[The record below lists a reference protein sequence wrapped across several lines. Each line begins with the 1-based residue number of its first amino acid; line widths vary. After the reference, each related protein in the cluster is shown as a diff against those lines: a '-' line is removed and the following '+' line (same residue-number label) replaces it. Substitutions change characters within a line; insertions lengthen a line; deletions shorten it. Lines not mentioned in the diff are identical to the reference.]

1 MLNRRRVGRVSA
13 LLLVLTSGSA
23 LAQVGIENPRPF
35 GDGGLMTPAGTTVTL
50 DATQRQALRDAFAWG
65 AGDAS
70 ILGAPLTPR
79 ASFVALAGLKERTDY
94 LNVKVKSRAQ
104 MIGQVVQ
111 SSPDLQTAPA
121 DARAAQAEAQFASLI
136 LRAEQRMQGARDRLA
151 PSLRQGYSDID
162 SYSVKIPAGVSAE
175 VVAEA
180 LMLTGDYEYV
190 SMDWLCHPA
199 DTLPNDPNLNLQW
212 YHDEDRINTP
222 AAWDYTQGESSTIIA
237 VCDSGVDLDH
247 PDLQAALVPGY
258 NATSNLAQV
267 DGGNVNDDV
276 NGHGSLVAG
285 SAAAIGNN
293 GIGVSGVGWN
303 FGIMPVRVSD
313 RADGTALISEI
324 LEGARWASD
333 NGAYAVNC
341 SFGGAEDSAV
351 RSSGGHIRQEGHL
364 LVFAAGN
371 DGLANQ
377 TNDWADVTI
386 VGGSN
391 SNDSWVS
398 WSHTGVGIDCI
409 APAVSIRTTN
419 RTGGYG
425 YSTGTSFAAPITAGA
440 LALVHDANPMLSAD
454 EVEFML
460 LNTCDDKETP
470 GEDDRT
476 GWGRINVGRAVY
488 DAINGPSITSLP
500 FEDSFTGTELSSQWR
515 NPVGDVEHSDAGVD
529 EPSAP
534 YALNLDDAD
543 SIESIAIR
551 AGVIG
556 GQTGEVRFWTQH
568 RGAEAGESLVVEYN
582 DLLLGWSVLDTID
595 SDGSNQDAFVLRRYV
610 LPPFGAHDEL
620 MLRFSAQGSDTSDD
634 WYIDDVAVRAFTAN
648 DLPWEDGFEDGI
660 TATLDWASSDAV
672 ATTDASNT
680 PEGTMS
686 AKLLGGQSMTSA
698 DVDVTTPPSTV
709 WIRYRVEH
717 QGVESGESLL
727 VEYKDFLGAWRVLET
742 LASDGIDE
750 TSFELRQLA
759 LPIFGF
765 GANTAL
771 RFTNQGDDGDDAW
784 YIDDVAITTEFV
796 EDTGC
801 PADLNGD
808 GMLNFFDVSEF
819 LTAYNGMDP
828 AADFN
833 DDGVFN
839 FFDVSAF
846 LTDFN
851 AGCP

>member
-1 MLNRRRVGRVSA
+1 MFNRRRVGRVSA
-13 LLLVLTSGSA
+13 MLLALASGST
-23 LAQVGIENPRPF
+23 LAQVGIESPRPY
-35 GDGGLMTPAGTTVTL
+35 GDGGPIIPAGSAITL
-50 DATQRQALRDAFAWG
+50 DTTQQQALREAFAWESR
-65 AGDAS
+65 DAFIVGS
-70 ILGAPLTPR
+70 ALSPR
-79 ASFVALAGLKERTDY
+79 VAFEEYPGLKERTDY
-94 LNVKVKSRAQ
+94 LNVKVKSQTQ
-104 MIGQVVQ
+104 MIPQVAQ
-111 SSPDLQTAPA
+111 GEPDLQTAPA
-121 DARAAQAEAQFASLI
+121 DAGSANAEAAFENLI
-136 LRAEQRMQGARDRLA
+136 ARVEQRMQEARDRLA
-151 PSLRQGYSDID
+151 PSLREGYSDID
-162 SYSVKIPAGVSAE
+162 SFSVKIPQGISAE
-175 VVAEA
+175 LVAEA
-180 LMLTGDYEYV
+180 LMRTGDYEYV
-190 SMDWLCHPA
+190 SMDWLCYPT

-212 YHDEDRINTP
+212 YHDADRINTP
-222 AAWDYTQGESSTIIA
+222 GAWDYTQGESSTIIA

-258 NATSNLAQV
+258 NSTDNLAQV
-267 DGGNVNDDV
+267 DGGNVNDDL

-293 GIGVSGVGWN
+293 GVGVSGVGWN
-303 FGIMPVRVSD
+303 FGIMPVRVSNL
-313 RADGTALISEI
+313 ANGTALLSEI

-333 NGAYAVNC
+333 NGAYAANC
-341 SFGGAEDSAV
+341 SFGGAEDSAT
-351 RSSGGHIRQEGHL
+351 RSSGGHIRVEGHL

-377 TNDWADVTI
+377 TNDWEAVTI

-391 SNDSWVS
+391 SSDNWVN

-409 APAVSIRTTN
+409 APAVSIRSTN

-425 YSTGTSFAAPITAGA
+425 YTTGTSFAAPITAGA
-440 LALVHDANPMLSAD
+440 LALVHDANPSLSAD
-454 EVEFML
+454 EVEFMV

-488 DAINGPSITSLP
+488 DAINGPSITNLP
-500 FEDSFTGTELSSQWR
+500 FEDSFTDAGLSTQWR
-515 NPVGDVEHSDAGVD
+515 NPVGDVANSDAGVN

-534 YALNLDDAD
+534 YAMNLDDSD
-543 SIESIAIR
+543 SIESIAVR
-551 AGVIG
+551 AAPLG
-556 GQTGEVRFWTQH
+556 GITGEIRFWSQH
-568 RGAEAGESLVVEYN
+568 RGVESGESLLVEYN
-582 DLLLGWSVLDTID
+582 DLLLGWTALATLE
-595 SDGSNQDAFVLRRYV
+595 SDGSIQDEFVLHRFV
-610 LPPFGAHDEL
+610 MPPFAAHDEL
-620 MLRFSAQGSDTSDD
+620 KLRFTAMGSDTSDD
-634 WYIDDVAVRAFTAN
+634 WYIDDVAVREFTSNA
-648 DLPWEDGFEDGI
+648 LPWEDGFEDGI

-686 AKLLGGQSMTSA
+686 AKLVGSQSMTSA
-698 DVDVTTPPSTV
+698 DVDVSNPPSTV
-709 WIRYRVEH
+709 WMRYRLQH

-727 VEYKDFLGAWRVLET
+727 VEYKDFVGTWRTLET
-742 LASDGIDE
+742 IASDGVDQ
-750 TSFELRQLA
+750 TSFELRQVA

-771 RFTNQGDDGDDAW
+771 RFTNQGNEADDAW
-784 YIDDVAITTEFV
+784 YIDDVAISLEFV

-808 GMLNFFDVSEF
+808 GLLNFFDVSAF
-819 LTAYNGMDP
+819 LTAYNAMDP
-828 AADFN
+828 VADFN
-833 DDGVFN
+833 DDGMYN